1 MATKDDFLPLE
12 KKFWTGN
19 ADWYRKNLD
28 NSCLVAFTEMSG
40 LYGKEDIAA
49 TIKDEARW
57 RNLDLSVKGF
67 LEPAPG
73 VAILTY
79 EAHATRAKMARTTR
93 RWSALATSSETG
105 RGKWRSISR
114 RPSKSETLLRDTD
127 RQ

>member
-12 KKFWTGN
+12 KQFWTGN

-28 NSCLVAFTEMSG
+28 DSCLVAFTEMSG

-79 EAHATRAKMARTTR
+79 EAHATRANGEDYAALVSSGYVKRNGSWKMAFHQPTPLE
-93 RWSALATSSETG
+93 A
-105 RGKWRSISR
+105 
-114 RPSKSETLLRDTD
+114 
-127 RQ
+127 